1 MNMKKNVWYVM
12 LLMAAMFAGC
22 AAERDGQNAAVN
34 NSKASVNPDSIPVA
48 FDAYQNR
55 TISRS
60 GWAGVLDN
68 DQLKETKANG
78 GGFGVFA
85 YYTDLKNYD
94 QSYVPNFMYNRGV
107 FYNGAD
113 GTSGTNVWEYTPIA
127 YWPNEYG
134 FDAASDDEDHL
145 SFFAYAP
152 YTQHTSAAAGSV
164 ADATYGIVGFSRNT
178 ATGDPMVRYIA
189 SFDPEKSV
197 DLCWGVV
204 PADKTDWPKIQ
215 GGGSQTLAAGFPYL
229 NMERPLETATQTG
242 ASSASRIK
250 FKFNHALAQLNVQI
264 DTDADITTH
273 ADSGDELD
281 DATKVYVR
289 SISFTG
295 IALQGALNL
304 NNSVKDQALWLDWCG
319 CTDLAYGQSVTVHDG
334 RRDSREGAAGA
345 EAANETPTGLNPN
358 IIQNSYATDG
368 VTHEY
373 QNLFNPT
380 STDPADQ
387 LNDAICV
394 IPTGESM
401 TITIVYD
408 IETENPKLAGYLSD
422 GTTHGLSIENR
433 VTKTITFGGVAGA
446 GLESNKRYALKLHLG
461 MNSVKFDAEVSDW
474 ATNTVNGEGWLPSNV
489 RPITLSQTVMY
500 LGAAQTLTATT
511 DPTGRAVSWNNSDNT
526 YVDMTA
532 TTSST
537 RGGTRA
543 EQDITSGT
551 TTAVQLSPVALTGSN
566 PITITATRT
575 DTGDK
580 ATCLVHVVPV
590 TVSSSYTTGAVTKT
604 KAPGIAIKDTISLNT
619 TATLTATMFGSA
631 TGNLTWTTS
640 NSSIVSLG
648 TPSGTNNGTC
658 VVTAAAS
665 GEATITVTH
674 PGGVSDGAATI
685 TITVTEKKPTV
696 NSVPTLHDDWTYDT
710 STKDLITAAGSITNG
725 TMYYMF
731 TKTNSAPSANDTS
744 WKSTYNDV
752 SLQATNAGDYY
763 VWYKVVGAT
772 GYSDIAPTK
781 VGKVAVDKATP
792 TLTLSSYSGTTK
804 VAGRDAIDNITITN
818 TGDGSLSAS
827 SDDTSIAKGSISGT
841 TLTVKGVDKS
851 GTATITVTL
860 GATTNYKEVTA
871 DFDVTVNALS
881 KDLNALSFVTEY
893 NVCYDGSST
902 FSFGSSD
909 NQAYFFS
916 WYDAMRYFTI
926 SSNSSASDGA
936 ISDYSAYTT
945 GSGSKI
951 SGYHM
956 PVRGEWLS
964 IAPTTSTNIWS
975 LSGSESISGVIWGCD
990 ATTKAGIT
998 DNSYWV
1004 RSGNEMRAIRFLG
1017 TDYCSAWKYTYSGS
1031 TLTVSATLIEKTAI
1045 ADAAT
1050 WYSNNWASVN
1060 FSNEC
1065 GVTRNFYALGDRL
1078 DGNYS
1083 GSSADSSIGNVTHF
1097 WSTTL
1102 SGVKAYNFRIDASD
1116 IEVYE
1121 DTNARGCGFPV
1132 RLFKDN

>member
-1 MNMKKNVWYVM
+1 MKKNVWYVM

-264 DTDADITTH
+264 DTDADVTTH

-334 RRDSREGAAGA
+334 RRDSREGVAGA
-345 EAANETPTGLNPN
+345 EATNETPTGLNPN

-489 RPITLSQTVMY
+489 RPITLNHTVMY
-500 LGAAQTLTATT
+500 LGAAQNLIATT
-511 DPTGRAVSWNNSDNT
+511 DPTGQSVTWTNSDPSVVT
-526 YVDMTA
+526 LGGLVA
-532 TTSST
+532 SS

-543 EQDITSGT
+543 VTTLPGT
-551 TTAVQLSPVALTGSN
+551 WSTVSVTPVALGDA
-566 PITITATRT
+566 TITASLAS
-575 DTGDK
+575 GDK
-580 ATCLVHVVPV
+580 AVCEVHVVPITLTSTNV
-590 TVSSSYTTGAVTKT
+590 SIPNIAITETFGQGTNITLNAVTFPASGTVSWTSSDPSVATVSWSGSYNETCTVN
-604 KAPGIAIKDTISLNT
+604 GIA
-619 TATLTATMFGSA
+619 A
-631 TGNLTWTTS
+631 
-640 NSSIVSLG
+640 
-648 TPSGTNNGTC
+648 
-658 VVTAAAS
+658 
-665 GEATITVTH
+665 
-674 PGGVSDGAATI
+674 
-685 TITVTEKKPTV
+685 
-696 NSVPTLHDDWTYDT
+696 
-710 STKDLITAAGSITNG
+710 
-725 TMYYMF
+725 
-731 TKTNSAPSANDTS
+731 
-744 WKSTYNDV
+744 
-752 SLQATNAGDYY
+752 
-763 VWYKVVGAT
+763 
-772 GYSDIAPTK
+772 
-781 VGKVAVDKATP
+781 
-792 TLTLSSYSGTTK
+792 
-804 VAGRDAIDNITITN
+804 
-818 TGDGSLSAS
+818 
-827 SDDTSIAKGSISGT
+827 
-841 TLTVKGVDKS
+841 
-851 GTATITVTL
+851 GTATITCTFGVATATCTVTVASL
-860 GATTNYKEVTA
+860 ALNKASTSIGLGNNEMLTVTSNSLGESIVWSSSNPSIATVDASGKVTGVSVGTATITATGAQSGATATCMVYINSITLNKSTLSLNGSYYEILVATINSPNSETVTWSIPSGDSDIAYVDSSTGEVTGISTGTTT
-871 DFDVTVNALS
+871 VTA
-881 KDLNALSFVTEY
+881 K
-893 NVCYDGSST
+893 
-902 FSFGSSD
+902 
-909 NQAYFFS
+909 
-916 WYDAMRYFTI
+916 I
-926 SSNSSASDGA
+926 SSSGADADCALTVTSWPLTSAVAADLGKVVGDDGN
-936 ISDYSAYTT
+936 IYREHT
-945 GSGSKI
+945 SKTK
-951 SGYHM
+951 Y
-956 PVRGEWLS
+956 VK
-964 IAPTTSTNIWS
+964 
-975 LSGSESISGVIWGCD
+975 SGVIAEAMIAYVGTTDAYPAVTTGLAIALED
-990 ATTKAGIT
+990 AT
-998 DNSYWV
+998 
-1004 RSGNEMRAIRFLG
+1004 
-1017 TDYCSAWKYTYSGS
+1017 
-1031 TLTVSATLIEKTAI
+1031 SATLSNAVSNVSSWSSSHSVSSGTWRVPTMW
-1045 ADAAT
+1045 DFAAMLRSFGGSGVISIST
-1050 WYSNNWASVN
+1050 PAPPSFNLTTTGTTNSSNLYTGDMGFTYGTFDSKVQAAGGNAFTS
-1060 FSNEC
+1060 
-1065 GVTRNFYALGDRL
+1065 GPQGYALNTIPTNGNPRVYMFATPAFDGQTSTATL
-1078 DGNYS
+1078 D
-1083 GSSADSSIGNVTHF
+1083 
-1097 WSTTL
+1097 
-1102 SGVKAYNFRIDASD
+1102 
-1116 IEVYE
+1116 
-1121 DTNARGCGFPV
+1121 V
-1132 RLFKDN
+1132 RYVLAF